1 MFTTIKRSKFILI
14 HKFVMLFEVLWV
26 LMLPVIK
33 SRGVKHD
40 EDDVLE
46 VPDSVWDFERNESI
60 LRPHLIR
67 QAGTPPS
74 KGCLNIKLIYNNG
87 WVQSSARGNP
97 TLGMQRAREVFKEAE
112 KIYNTKFSFSNRLGT
127 AIKFNLVGGGNCW
140 SFIILQKDY

>member
-1 MFTTIKRSKFILI
+1 
-14 HKFVMLFEVLWV
+14 MLLEVLWV

-33 SRGVKHD
+33 SRGVNHD

-60 LRPHLIR
+60 LRPHFIR
-67 QAGTPPS
+67 QAGIPPS

-87 WVQSSARGNP
+87 WVQSSASGNP

-112 KIYNTKFSFSNRLGT
+112 KIYNTKFSTTNRLGT
-127 AIKFNLVGGGNCW
+127 VIKFNLVGGGNCW
-140 SFIILQKDY
+140 SLMILHKDHKLKLYEMIYSN